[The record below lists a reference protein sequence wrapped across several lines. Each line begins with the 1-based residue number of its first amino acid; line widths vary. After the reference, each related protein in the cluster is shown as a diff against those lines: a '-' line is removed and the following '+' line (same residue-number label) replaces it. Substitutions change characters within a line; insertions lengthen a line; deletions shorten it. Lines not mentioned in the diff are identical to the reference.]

1 MGAFSLADNIIKM
14 KEHGVN
20 GETLAATIQI
30 FIDMGKPFANPT
42 CPEPEEAPTPAPV
55 SKAVCSKPCTIG
67 EMPGTCRIE
76 SGGMVIC
83 LPAGASGVCAAG
95 QTTCGSTDSVP
106 RPRPRPRP
114 ADIRRPQCVKGTHV
128 FLTSHRG
135 QQL

>member
-42 CPEPEEAPTPAPV
+42 CPEPEEAPTPVPV

-83 LPAGASGVCAAG
+83 LPAGASGVCCRSDDVLYGFSAKAA
-95 QTTCGSTDSVP
+95 STAKAS
-106 RPRPRPRP
+106 
-114 ADIRRPQCVKGTHV
+114 GY
-128 FLTSHRG
+128 
-135 QQL
+135 